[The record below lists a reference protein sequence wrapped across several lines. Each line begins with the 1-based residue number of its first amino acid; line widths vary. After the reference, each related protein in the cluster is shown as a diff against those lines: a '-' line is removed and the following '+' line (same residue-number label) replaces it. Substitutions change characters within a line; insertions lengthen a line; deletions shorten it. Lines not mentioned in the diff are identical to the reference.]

1 MTFFSLVAAL
11 VFFLVLHPFA
21 LGVESFKNGLVV
33 SVSQPGSDAGLKV
46 LQSGGNAVDAAIAT
60 AFALAVTHPAAGN
73 IGGGGFMVVHPA
85 FQQGDPTIFEYREM
99 APASALQTVYK
110 KSDGLFTHKVSGVPG
125 TVRGLALAHQR
136 FGSKPWPFLLQPA
149 IDLASDGFVVSKQL
163 ASSLNGILATSKEFS
178 ELQRVFKPVN
188 ASNRWEAGD
197 TLIQKDLGHT
207 LARIAKYGPDE
218 FYSGLTADL
227 IDKEMKLGQG
237 LISKQDLLLYQ
248 ARERKP
254 IKLDYK
260 GYAIYGPPMPCSGT
274 TTLGLML
281 NMIETVDI
289 KKMGRWSPETLHF
302 MLEIMKRAFC
312 ERARH
317 MGDQG
322 FVNLPTNLLDKEFA
336 KKLASEINSQK
347 AIPSDKLAPEIS
359 ITKQSDNTT
368 HFSVVDSNGMAVSNT
383 YTLEQSYGSKVVV
396 RGAGFLL
403 NNEMLDFNWFEGETN
418 TSGRIGTK
426 PNLIEPQKKMLSS
439 QTPVIVSRNGV
450 AFLVTGSPGSR
461 TIINTVFSILINVL
475 DFEMP
480 IQEAI
485 NAPRLHHQWFPDK
498 AYFEGAEKPEHTST
512 IKKLRELGHEV
523 STRKQGDAHSILIDP
538 KTKLLFPGLDNRIEG
553 GLKGY

>member
-1 MTFFSLVAAL
+1 MNSFSLTAAL
-11 VFFLVLHPFA
+11 FAFLTLYPFA
-21 LGVESFKNGLVV
+21 SGAEPFKNGLVV
-33 SVSQPGSDAGLKV
+33 SVSQPGSDAGLKI

-99 APASALQTVYK
+99 APALAFQSAYK
-110 KSDGLFTHKVSGVPG
+110 KSDGIFTHKASGVPG
-125 TVRGLALAHQR
+125 TVRGMALAHQR
-136 FGSKPWPFLLQPA
+136 FGSKPWNQLLRPA
-149 IDLASDGFVVSKQL
+149 INLASDGFVVSKQL
-163 ASSLNGILATSKEFS
+163 ASSLNGILATSKEYS

-188 ASNRWEAGD
+188 PSNRWEAGD
-197 TLIQKDLGHT
+197 TLIQKDLGFT
-207 LARIAKYGPDE
+207 LERLAKYGPDE
-218 FYSGLTADL
+218 FYSGLTAEL
-227 IDKEMKLGQG
+227 IEKEMTRGQG

-254 IKLDYK
+254 IKLEYK
-260 GYAIYGPPMPCSGT
+260 GYSIYGPPMPCSGT

-281 NMIETVDI
+281 NMVETVDI

-322 FVNLPTNLLDKEFA
+322 FVNIPTNLLDKEFA
-336 KKLASEINSQK
+336 KKLASGINPQK
-347 AIPSDKLAPEIS
+347 ATPSSELAPEIS
-359 ITKQSDNTT
+359 LTKESDNTT
-368 HFSVVDSNGMAVSNT
+368 HFSVVDAQGMAVSNT

-426 PNLIEPQKKMLSS
+426 PNLIQPRKKMLSS
-439 QTPVIVSRNGV
+439 QTPVIVSKNGV
-450 AFLVTGSPGSR
+450 PFLVTGSPGSR

-480 IQEAI
+480 IQDAV

-498 AYFEGAEKPEHTST
+498 AYFEGSDKPEHLNTL
-512 IKKLRELGHEV
+512 KKLRELGHEV

-538 KTKLLFPGLDNRIEG
+538 KTKLLYPGLDHRIEG
-553 GLKGY
+553 GLSGY